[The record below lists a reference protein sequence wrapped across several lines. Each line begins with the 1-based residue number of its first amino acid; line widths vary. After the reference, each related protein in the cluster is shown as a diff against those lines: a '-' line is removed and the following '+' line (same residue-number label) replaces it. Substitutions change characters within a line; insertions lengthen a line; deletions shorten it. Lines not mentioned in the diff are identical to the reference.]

1 MKHFLAPVAIL
12 SGGGGQHFFV
22 IYDAIFIVSVP
33 SAALVVDVRKYSE
46 EK

>member
-12 SGGGGQHFFV
+12 SGGGQHFFV
-22 IYDAIFIVSVP
+22 IYDAIFIVCVP